1 MGVGWM
7 CTEGVLFL
15 SISFLIGREWDVAVW
30 EVEGGLGGKIGGG
43 FSLWIVEI

>member
-1 MGVGWM
+1 M

-15 SISFLIGREWDVAVW
+15 SISFLIGGEWDVVVW

-43 FSLWIVEI
+43 FSLWIIET

>member
-30 EVEGGLGGKIGGG
+30 EVEGVLGGKIGGW
-43 FSLWIVEI
+43 F

>member
-15 SISFLIGREWDVAVW
+15 SISFLIGREV
-30 EVEGGLGGKIGGG
+30 GCCRLGG
-43 FSLWIVEI
+43 